1 MCRDPRRRALVCRR
15 PEQMSRCPG
24 HHDWLIG
31 GAVEVGES
39 CEEAAA
45 REPAEELGV
54 RARVRF
60 ALHVLLPGAISPY
73 WLGVHEAVVTERLA
87 PDPSE
92 IARHGRL
99 GEPELR
105 EAMRKRL
112 FVPDGLHALRRHPG
126 LGPWAAVTP

>member
-1 MCRDPRRRALVCRR
+1 MT
-15 PEQMSRCPG
+15 
-24 HHDWLIG
+24 
-31 GAVEVGES
+31 
-39 CEEAAA
+39 
-45 REPAEELGV
+45 EP
-54 RARVRF
+54 
-60 ALHVLLPGAISPY
+60 
-73 WLGVHEAVVTERLA
+73 LA

-112 FVPDGLHALRRHPG
+112 FVPDGLNALRRHPG